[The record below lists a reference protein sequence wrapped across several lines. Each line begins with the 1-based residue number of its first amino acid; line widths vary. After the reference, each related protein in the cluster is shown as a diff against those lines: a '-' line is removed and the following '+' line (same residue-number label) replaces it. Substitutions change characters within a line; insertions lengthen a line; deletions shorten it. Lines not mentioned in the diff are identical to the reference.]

1 MSVNKVSE
9 DKISEEFDVVVV
21 GGGAA
26 GLSGALTLARARRS
40 VVVIDSGEPR
50 NAPAAGAHGL
60 LSRDGVSPLELLRI
74 GREEVAGYGGQ
85 VVSDRAVSARRVA
98 GGFVVEA
105 GSGRR
110 FRARRLLVTTGLV
123 DEVPEVP
130 GLRERWGRDV
140 LHCPYCHGWEVRDA
154 PIGVLAVSPLSV
166 HQALLFRQWSDRVTL
181 FLHTGAELAEDEWER
196 LAARG
201 IAVVDGEV
209 TGLEVVEDRLA
220 GVRLASGRR
229 VPVEALVVAT
239 RMVAR
244 GEVLAGLG
252 LSAVEHPMGV
262 GTYVPSDASGLTEV
276 AGVWAA
282 GNVTD
287 LLANVPVAQAAGF
300 QAAAAI
306 NADLVAEDTDA
317 AVARRRSA
325 AASEAASEAGS
336 EAVSGGVFGPA
347 GEAGVCARVLGE
359 RRHGLDPLP
368 RSQGPARP

>member
-1 MSVNKVSE
+1 
-9 DKISEEFDVVVV
+9 
-21 GGGAA
+21 
-26 GLSGALTLARARRS
+26 
-40 VVVIDSGEPR
+40 
-50 NAPAAGAHGL
+50 
-60 LSRDGVSPLELLRI
+60 
-74 GREEVAGYGGQ
+74 
-85 VVSDRAVSARRVA
+85 
-98 GGFVVEA
+98 
-105 GSGRR
+105 
-110 FRARRLLVTTGLV
+110 
-123 DEVPEVP
+123 
-130 GLRERWGRDV
+130 
-140 LHCPYCHGWEVRDA
+140 HCPYCHGWEVRDA

-166 HQALLFRQWSDRVTL
+166 HQALLFRQWSARVTL

-209 TGLEVVEDRLA
+209 TGLEVAEDRLA

-325 AASEAASEAGS
+325 AASEA
-336 EAVSGGVFGPA
+336 GVFGPA
-347 GEAGVCARVLGE
+347 DEAEVCARVLGE